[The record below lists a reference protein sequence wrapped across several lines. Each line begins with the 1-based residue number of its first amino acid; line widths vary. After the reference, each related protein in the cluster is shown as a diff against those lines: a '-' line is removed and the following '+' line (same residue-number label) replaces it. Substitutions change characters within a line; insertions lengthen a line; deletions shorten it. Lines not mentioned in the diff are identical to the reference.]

1 MKSAVRQ
8 AWVQYPNAN
17 HGAGIFT
24 NIYPNKITQLQVH
37 IPAPWSIWGIT
48 YYVSRQFFVYCSV
61 LIFVPLE
68 SCNNKLWS
76 VGIIINLEIGRF
88 SDGFPYSTNYIIMI
102 YIYIYIYVWNLY
114 RHCDIH
120 IDIYTYAHVQI
131 QTSGYT
137 HIHTYKSYT
146 HVHIRIQYAPPIMS
160 VGLQTLLIIGTR
172 IS

>member
-68 SCNNKLWS
+68 SCNNKIWS

-102 YIYIYIYVWNLY
+102 YIYTYVWNLY

>member
-68 SCNNKLWS
+68 SCNNKIWS

-102 YIYIYIYVWNLY
+102 YIYTYMYGIYIDIVTYTQTYTHMHMYKSRHPDIHIYTHINHIHMYIYVDNML
-114 RHCDIH
+114 HQLC
-120 IDIYTYAHVQI
+120 
-131 QTSGYT
+131 
-137 HIHTYKSYT
+137 
-146 HVHIRIQYAPPIMS
+146 
-160 VGLQTLLIIGTR
+160 LLVCR
-172 IS
+172 PY